1 MDVFN
6 LVQGLKCDYAL
17 EGTLF
22 IENFDVFNDI
32 YQIDTSYIID
42 KNGQI
47 FYSGP
52 LISSQQQFDHLFNQ
66 MYWRSSDTDMTN
78 SPAEKSQN

>member
-6 LVQGLKCDYAL
+6 LVQGFKCDYAL

-22 IENFDVFNDI
+22 VDNFDVFDDMYEIN
-32 YQIDTSYIID
+32 TSYIID
-42 KNGQI
+42 LNGQI

-52 LISSQQQFDHLFNQ
+52 LLSSQSQFDSLFNQ
-66 MYWRSSDTDMTN
+66 MYWRSSDADLTN
-78 SPAEKSQN
+78 SPAEKSPN